1 MGFFSPAGF
10 EQIGTKSPS
19 LQLFAGE
26 APIIT
31 DSAPALVDV
40 QQYEV
45 LALTETGV
53 RKIDLV
59 GDEGPPIV
67 AADTGMVVVIAAQTA
82 KEGQQCPYYDAGK
95 FNHAALTWPDALDTL
110 AKRKAFVHGT
120 MLHMGHLN

>member
-1 MGFFSPAGF
+1 MTKFFDPAGF
-10 EQIGTKSPS
+10 NQIGTMPAP

-45 LALTETGV
+45 LALTDTGV
-53 RKIDLV
+53 RKLDLV
-59 GDEGPPIV
+59 GEDGV
-67 AADTGMVVVIAAQTA
+67 RAADTGLQVVIAAQAA
-82 KEGQQCPYYDAGK
+82 KSGQQCPYYNAGK
-95 FNHAALTWPDALDTL
+95 FNHAALIWPAELDTL
-110 AKRKAFVHGT
+110 AKRKTFVQGT